1 MVSNIKL
8 LQIHKQLNELFGCL
22 EEIPF
27 TGKAVILVA
36 DLLQLPPVKA
46 PNVLSEYNSIFGS
59 IFSYRSYL
67 KYLN

>member
-8 LQIHKQLNELFGCL
+8 LQIHKQLNELFGCS

-36 DLLQLPPVKA
+36 DLPQLSPVKA
-46 PNVLSEYNSIFGS
+46 PNVLSACNSIFGS
-59 IFSYRSYL
+59 IFSYGSCL